1 MIIGVPK
8 EIQDNEYRVALVPEG
23 ARALKARGH
32 CVLVERSAGE
42 GSGFP
47 DAAYRKA
54 GAEIVRSA
62 ALLFRKADLI
72 TKVKQP
78 EPSELELFRP
88 GQILFAYVHAENRP
102 WLLDGLMKRRVSAVA
117 YEEMMLDDGR
127 RPLLTPMSQ
136 IAGHMAVLIGCQF
149 LQRHRGGMG
158 VMIGQVAGAPAP
170 IVVILGGG
178 SAGTR
183 AAQAAAGLGA
193 DVFVYEAWAERRQ
206 QLKKLLPASVKVL
219 APDKRDLAARLGET
233 VLLINTTDVPEKTK
247 APLVTRAMV
256 RRMPQGAVIVD
267 VTANVRGAIETSLR
281 QTSHSAP
288 VFEEE
293 GVLHYVVPNI
303 PGSVPR
309 TATLALTSATFPYL
323 RTIADQGLAK
333 SLLKDAAL
341 CRGLVCHAG
350 WCTSKMLAEL
360 HGKEWRPAQEALAS
374 AGARK

>member
-23 ARALKARGH
+23 ARALRARGH
-32 CVLVERSAGE
+32 RVLVEKNAGA
-42 GSGFP
+42 GSGFS
-47 DAAYRKA
+47 DTEYRKA
-54 GAEIVRSA
+54 GAETVHNA
-62 ALLFRKADLI
+62 ALLFRKADLV

-78 EPSELELFRP
+78 EPSELALFRP

-102 WLLDGLMKRRVSAVA
+102 WLLDGLLARRVSAVA
-117 YEEMMLDDGR
+117 YEEMMDDGGR
-127 RPLLTPMSQ
+127 RPLLAPMSQ

-158 VMIGQVAGAPAP
+158 VMIGQLGGAPAP
-170 IVVILGGG
+170 VVVILGGG

-183 AAQAAAGLGA
+183 AAEAATGLGA
-193 DVFVYEAWAERRQ
+193 DVFVYEAWAERRKR
-206 QLKKLLPASVKVL
+206 LKRLLPASVKVL
-219 APDKRDLAARLGET
+219 APNKRDLAARLSEA

-256 RRMPQGAVIVD
+256 RRMPRGAVIVD
-267 VTANVRGAIETSLR
+267 VTANVRGAVETSLR
-281 QTSHSAP
+281 QTTHSAP

-323 RTIADQGLAK
+323 RKIADHGLAQA
-333 SLLKDAAL
+333 LLKDPVL
-341 CRGLVCHAG
+341 RRGLVCHSG
-350 WCTSKMLAEL
+350 RCTSKPLAQL
-360 HGKEWRPAQEALAS
+360 YGLRLWPAQEALAS
-374 AGARK
+374 SGAEK

>member
-23 ARALKARGH
+23 ARALKAKGH
-32 CVLVERSAGE
+32 RVLVEKSAGE

-47 DAAYRKA
+47 DAEYRKA

-78 EPSELELFRP
+78 EPSELALFRP

-102 WLLDGLMKRRVSAVA
+102 WLLDGLLARRVSAVA
-117 YEEMMLDDGR
+117 YEEIMLDDGR
-127 RPLLTPMSQ
+127 RPLLAPMSQ

-158 VMIGQVAGAPAP
+158 VMIGRVDGAPAP
-170 IVVILGGG
+170 AVVILGGG

-183 AAQAAAGLGA
+183 AAQAAGGLGA
-193 DVFVYEAWAERRQ
+193 SVSLYEVSAERRKR
-206 QLKKLLPASVKVL
+206 LRKMLPASVQVL
-219 APDKRDLAARLGET
+219 ALDKRGLAGRLREAA
-233 VLLINTTDVPEKTK
+233 LLINTTDVPEKTK

-256 RRMPQGAVIVD
+256 RRMPKGAVIVD

-333 SLLKDAAL
+333 SLLKDAVL